1 MKIFKKIIRK
11 LNFTC
16 LFMLFSFSSALNAQ
30 DLSPL
35 ALTFLESLTDDLRKS
50 AIFPFDHSERF
61 NWHFVPRDRKGPTF
75 HDFNENQKAAAIA
88 LMHASLGPA
97 GHEKT
102 HAIIDLENVLKV
114 VENREPDDLYRD
126 PLNYHFSIFGDPGSQ
141 KDWGWRLEGHHLSL
155 NFSSSRGS
163 VISSTPSF
171 MGSNPGIVLSGP
183 HMGRQVLAAET
194 NLGFALLH
202 SLDADQQKK
211 AKFSDQA
218 PADII
223 TSNDR
228 NAQYLKP
235 EGIPFQELNQEQQAQ
250 LKNLVQMYL
259 SRFTVNFQKTLMD
272 RIETEG
278 WEDFTFAWAGS
289 EINEVGQPHY
299 YRIQG
304 ADLLIEYD
312 NIQNNAN
319 HVHTVFRDLKMD
331 FGGDLLQSHYLL
343 DHSTAD
349 PPISE

>member
-1 MKIFKKIIRK
+1 MKIIGTTIRK
-11 LNFTC
+11 MTFTC
-16 LFMLFSFSSALNAQ
+16 FFMLFSFSFILNAQ

-35 ALTFLESLTDDLRKS
+35 ALSFLESLTDDLRKS
-50 AIFPFDHSERF
+50 AVFPFDHSERF

-75 HDFNENQKAAAIA
+75 HDFNENQKAAAMK
-88 LMHASLGPA
+88 LMQASLGPK
-97 GHEKT
+97 GHEKAQ
-102 HAIIDLENVLKV
+102 AIIDLENVLKV

-126 PLNYHFSIFGDPGSQ
+126 PLNYHFSIFGQPGSE
-141 KDWGWRLEGHHLSL
+141 KEWGWRLEGHHLSL

-183 HMGRQVLAAET
+183 HKGRQVLAEET
-194 NLGFALLH
+194 DLGFALLQ
-202 SLDADQQKK
+202 SLDPKQMKQ
-211 AKFSDQA
+211 AKFSEKA

-228 NAQYLKP
+228 NARALKP
-235 EGIPFQELNQEQQAQ
+235 EGLAFQDMGVKQKDM
-250 LKNLVQMYL
+250 LKNLVQLYL
-259 SRFTVNFQKTLMD
+259 SRYTVNFQNALME
-272 RIETEG
+272 RIEAAG
-278 WEDFTFAWAGS
+278 WQDFSFAWAGS

-331 FGGDLLQSHYLL
+331 FGGDLLQSHYLQ
-343 DHSTAD
+343 DHRMVKPVLA
-349 PPISE
+349 E